1 MNKVEFIEG
10 LRRALEMKT
19 APQTVREN
27 TDYYS
32 QYIEDEMRK
41 GRSEQEVVEELGDP
55 WVIAKTIIDM
65 QGTQENVESVHYDSP
80 YPRRKRHRNTENSAR
95 IFMIDTWW
103 KRLLLMVC
111 IIGVLFIVFAII
123 TGIISLIAP
132 IVIPILCVAII
143 IRIFSNRR

>member
-19 APQTVREN
+19 APQIVREN

-65 QGTQENVESVHYDSP
+65 QGTQEDVESVHYDNP
-80 YPRRKRHRNTENSAR
+80 YPQRKRQRNIENSAR
-95 IFMIDTWW
+95 IFMVDTWW